1 MRAEVWDEVREEL
14 HGKILEH
21 LQESYADQ
29 KNSDQEICRAIRE
42 ALLEHVRDHP
52 MDLEDRI
59 RMERELFNSMR
70 KLDILQDL
78 LEDDAVT
85 EIMINGHENIFLEEE
100 GKIRRLKRHFASE
113 EKLADLVQQMV
124 ASTNTLVNESRPIA
138 DTRWKDGSRIH
149 IVLPP
154 VAVDGIMVSI
164 RRFPKE
170 RIGMEKLLELGSI
183 SEEISYFLADL
194 VRAGYNIFISG
205 GTGSGKTTF
214 LNALSEFIPGQ
225 ERVITIED
233 SAELQMAGISNLV
246 RLEAREASMDGN
258 LEVSIRDLVKT
269 ALRMRPDR
277 IIVGECR
284 GSEALEMLQA
294 ANTGHD
300 GTLGT
305 GHANSTAD
313 MISRLVT
320 MVLMGNVSLPVQ
332 AILSQIASGIDI
344 FIHLGRL
351 RDGSRKLLEINEV
364 LGIREGQVELSC
376 LYRYETD
383 AGEEVRGQW
392 KRVKAL
398 QRREKLQRAG
408 ITAGSDS

>member
-1 MRAEVWDEVREEL
+1 MRVEVWDEVRETL
-14 HGKILEH
+14 HDKVLEH
-21 LQESYADQ
+21 LQESCADQ
-29 KNSDQEICRAIRE
+29 RKSDQEICRVIRE
-42 ALLEHVRDHP
+42 ILVEYARDHP
-52 MDLEDRI
+52 MDLEDRV

-78 LEDDAVT
+78 LEEDTIT
-85 EIMINGHENIFLEEE
+85 EIMINGHENIFLEER
-100 GKIRRLKRHFASE
+100 GKIRRLNRHFSSE

-164 RRFPKE
+164 RRFPRKG
-170 RIGMEKLLELGSI
+170 IGMDQLLELGSI
-183 SEEISYFLADL
+183 SEEIRDFLADL

-214 LNALSEFIPGQ
+214 LNALSEFIPGS
-225 ERVITIED
+225 ERVVTIED
-233 SAELQMAGISNLV
+233 SAELRLTGIDNLV
-246 RLEAREASMDGN
+246 RLEAREAGMDGN
-258 LEVSIRDLVKT
+258 LEVSIRELVRT

-313 MISRLVT
+313 MVSRLVT
-320 MVLMGNVSLPVQ
+320 MVLMGNVSLPVP

-364 LGIREGQVELSC
+364 LGMEEGQVKLSC
-376 LYRYETD
+376 LYRYEAD

-392 KRVKAL
+392 KRVNAL
-398 QRREKLQRAG
+398 QRRGKLQRAG
-408 ITAGSDS
+408 MTEGSGC